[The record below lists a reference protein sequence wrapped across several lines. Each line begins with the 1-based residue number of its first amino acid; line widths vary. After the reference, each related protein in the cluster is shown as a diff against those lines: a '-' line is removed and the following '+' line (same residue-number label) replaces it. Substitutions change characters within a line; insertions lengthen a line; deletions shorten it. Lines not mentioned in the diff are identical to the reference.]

1 MATRPSDIP
10 LIIEALFNSRH
21 SDSLKNI
28 KEPLTD
34 PSWDQQF
41 PIEASLDLTDCLE
54 STFSREQLDAA
65 NSIFCRR
72 CEGHVQAFRRVGIAK
87 LPEVLILHL
96 KRFRHGQ
103 GIREKDRRKV
113 AFPLKNLN
121 MGPYLHPRTG
131 AAVLYDLYSVSYHY
145 GDLSS
150 GHYTAA
156 SRLPSGEWFSF
167 NDSMVRLLKPED
179 VVEDAAY
186 LLFYQLR
193 QP

>member
-1 MATRPSDIP
+1 MATRPSSIP
-10 LIIEALFNSRH
+10 LIVEALFDSSH
-21 SDSLKNI
+21 SDLLKNI

-34 PSWDQQF
+34 ASWDQQY
-41 PIEASLDLTDCLE
+41 PVDSSLDLVDCLE
-54 STFSREQLDAA
+54 STFAREQLDAA

-72 CEGHVQAFRRVGIAK
+72 CNGQVQAFRRLGLAR

-103 GIREKDRRKV
+103 GVRDKDRRKV
-113 AFPLKNLN
+113 AFPLKHLN
-121 MGPYLHPRTG
+121 MGPYLHPR
-131 AAVLYDLYSVSYHY
+131 AANPVLYNLYSVSYHY

-156 SRLPSGEWFSF
+156 SVLPSGEWFCF
-167 NDSMVRLLKPED
+167 NDSVVRLLKPED

-186 LLFYQLR
+186 LLFYQLSR
-193 QP
+193 